1 MRSYRIA
8 LVSLIILAVF
18 ATVAAAGEGEKSVKT
33 VTQATCATGT
43 CASVPTTYT
52 VRQTYLVPTT
62 VESVYELKAQ
72 NVIAEPAV
80 AVQVC
85 QPKRRLQ
92 LPKIRLFGGCCN

>member
-1 MRSYRIA
+1 MKKFQ
-8 LVSLIILAVF
+8 LGLGLLIVLAF
-18 ATVAAAGEGEKSVKT
+18 ATGVFAGEGEKTVKT

-72 NVIAEPAV
+72 NVVAEPAV

-85 QPKRRLQ
+85 QPRRRLQ